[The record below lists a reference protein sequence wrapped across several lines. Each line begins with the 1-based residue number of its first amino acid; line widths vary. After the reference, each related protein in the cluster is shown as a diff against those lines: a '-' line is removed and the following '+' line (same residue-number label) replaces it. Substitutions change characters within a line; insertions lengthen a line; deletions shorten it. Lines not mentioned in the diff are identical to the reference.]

1 MKDPKSIILIIVI
14 LILVGAAGYLV
25 FLIQD
30 GSSPL
35 VLLNS
40 QASEGVDEDPLLSAN
55 QTPTPT
61 ITFQSTSPTPTGGT
75 SGAAGVTVTVTVA
88 VSPSPTI
95 ALSSPTPTIKELP
108 ETGGGAIIVTATPS
122 PIQQLPV
129 AGFSDWIGYMTVGG
143 GALIVLALLL

>member
-1 MKDPKSIILIIVI
+1 MKDSKSIILIIVI

-25 FLIQD
+25 FIIQD

-40 QASEGVDEDPLLSAN
+40 QASEGKKDPLLAAN
-55 QTPTPT
+55 PTPT
-61 ITFQSTSPTPTGGT
+61 ITFQSTSPTPTT
-75 SGAAGVTVTVTVA
+75 PVT
-88 VSPSPTI
+88 PSPTSI
-95 ALSSPTPTIKELP
+95 KTTPTPTISKLP

-122 PIQQLPV
+122 PIKQLPV

-143 GALIVLALLL
+143 GALILLALLL